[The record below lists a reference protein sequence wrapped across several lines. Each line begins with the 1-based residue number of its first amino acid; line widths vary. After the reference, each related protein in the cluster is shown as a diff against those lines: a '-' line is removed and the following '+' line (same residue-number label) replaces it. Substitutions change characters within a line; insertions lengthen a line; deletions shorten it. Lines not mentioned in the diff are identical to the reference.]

1 MKRKLTLILP
11 LLLTANTKSYN
22 SRDHGK
28 LDKAHF
34 IGRSII
40 FLFLLILAITP
51 FNSAFAVTACTGN
64 PQVNSSLGNIK
75 VVFDGT
81 ENCKYSANRLPLPD
95 SNYEQWNIGA
105 DKYRYE
111 SAPYGTIYSHLLN
124 AATSPAIS
132 IDGATA
138 TSYPYSPLSGRFR
151 MTTDTTY
158 DITATRTYGGVPYTA
173 TVSYIWNSDNT
184 ITASGATVHIADTTA
199 PTVSSFTSTTTN
211 GSFKQDDTIN
221 ITANTSENIVSGN
234 TLTVT
239 LDTGE
244 TVLLTAASNGTTLV
258 GTYTVGAGDTSSDL
272 TVSSFVIGTV
282 ADSAGN
288 PMTSTTVP
296 TGSNNI
302 AGSKA
307 LVVDTT
313 SPIITSNSGGAT
325 ASVSIAEN
333 TTAVT
338 TIVATDTN
346 TRTYSISGGADQ
358 AKFSISS
365 AALSFA
371 TAPNFESP
379 ADTGANNTYIV
390 EVTATDAAG
399 NTDTQTITVTVT
411 NVNEGAIAISDQ
423 TRSIAENSA
432 NATNVGEVLVTTG
445 SPTGFSITSGNTNTA
460 FAISSTG
467 QITVADVGELDFET
481 TPSYT
486 LAVQITKAD
495 TTSQSANI
503 TINVT
508 NVNEGSAILPTP
520 LAKKDVTASVEAWN
534 GATSKWAGNVMGS
547 ISDRLNWLSRN
558 KDTTQTSY
566 QGIKIHF
573 ENEVIEAVMNATP
586 RSKAAIVA
594 DIKNIDVTNKA
605 IALLQNTQGA
615 LVATG
620 KGIQSD
626 AQAIALNEAARF
638 RNDIIGTL
646 NPSFGTVVDDWSVWT
661 SGEVSIGET
670 KASAT
675 SSKQESNSKILS
687 LGFDKKT
694 NTNNL
699 TGFVLSIG
707 QDDIDIGTS
716 TTNVKS
722 DNYNLSSYGVF
733 KQQNGTIVEAIF
745 GLGHL
750 KFDTI
755 RKDGSDTLTGK
766 RNANQLFASATLRD
780 KIIEHNNWS
789 ISPYGKLTLA
799 HTKLKKFSEAGGST
813 ALTFNEQSVNDARVF
828 VGADANYLITI
839 NNGTIKPFAKL
850 EYGHDVS
857 SSSDATMHYNTETT
871 NYTLTVDKQAKSNWK
886 MDVGADL
893 FTKDGWNSSISYR
906 REQAINSGHS
916 DGLSFDV
923 GLRF

>member
-1 MKRKLTLILP
+1 MQ
-11 LLLTANTKSYN
+11 
-22 SRDHGK
+22 
-28 LDKAHF
+28 
-34 IGRSII
+34 
-40 FLFLLILAITP
+40 ILA
-51 FNSAFAVTACTGN
+51 NGVTT
-64 PQVNSSLGNIK
+64 V
-75 VVFDGT
+75 D
-81 ENCKYSANRLPLPD
+81 
-95 SNYEQWNIGA
+95 
-105 DKYRYE
+105 
-111 SAPYGTIYSHLLN
+111 
-124 AATSPAIS
+124 ATN
-132 IDGATA
+132 
-138 TSYPYSPLSGRFR
+138 
-151 MTTDTTY
+151 MTKTDTTHYYY
-158 DITATRTYGGVPYTA
+158 DWTVGTGNGTQTFEMATGTDASANVITATPT
-173 TVSYIWNSDNT
+173 
-184 ITASGATVHIADTTA
+184 SGATI
-199 PTVSSFTSTTTN
+199 
-211 GSFKQDDTIN
+211 
-221 ITANTSENIVSGN
+221 IVS
-234 TLTVT
+234 
-239 LDTGE
+239 
-244 TVLLTAASNGTTLV
+244 
-258 GTYTVGAGDTSSDL
+258 
-272 TVSSFVIGTV
+272 
-282 ADSAGN
+282 
-288 PMTSTTVP
+288 
-296 TGSNNI
+296 NN
-302 AGSKA
+302 
-307 LVVDTT
+307 
-313 SPIITSNSGGAT
+313 
-325 ASVSIAEN
+325 
-333 TTAVT
+333 
-338 TIVATDTN
+338 
-346 TRTYSISGGADQ
+346 
-358 AKFSISS
+358 
-365 AALSFA
+365 
-371 TAPNFESP
+371 
-379 ADTGANNTYIV
+379 
-390 EVTATDAAG
+390 
-399 NTDTQTITVTVT
+399 
-411 NVNEGAIAISDQ
+411 
-423 TRSIAENSA
+423 
-432 NATNVGEVLVTTG
+432 
-445 SPTGFSITSGNTNTA
+445 
-460 FAISSTG
+460 
-467 QITVADVGELDFET
+467 
-481 TPSYT
+481 
-486 LAVQITKAD
+486 
-495 TTSQSANI
+495 
-503 TINVT
+503 
-508 NVNEGSAILPTP
+508 LPTP

-534 GATSKWAGNVMGS
+534 GAASKWAGNVMDS

-780 KIIEHNNWS
+780 KTIEHNNWS

-799 HTKLKKFSEAGGST
+799 HAKLKKFSEAGGST

-906 REQAINSGHS
+906 REQAIDSGHS

>member
-1 MKRKLTLILP
+1 MKRKLTLTLP
-11 LLLTANTKSYN
+11 LLFTASLLKSRPN
-22 SRDHGK
+22 FMKSIRQTIQSFIK
-28 LDKAHF
+28 L
-34 IGRSII
+34 S
-40 FLFLLILAITP
+40 LLLALVGGG
-51 FNSAFAVTACTGN
+51 SAYAK
-64 PQVNSSLGNIK
+64 SLL
-75 VVFDGT
+75 V
-81 ENCKYSANRLPLPD
+81 
-95 SNYEQWNIGA
+95 
-105 DKYRYE
+105 
-111 SAPYGTIYSHLLN
+111 
-124 AATSPAIS
+124 
-132 IDGATA
+132 
-138 TSYPYSPLSGRFR
+138 YSPGNLTPS
-151 MTTDTTY
+151 
-158 DITATRTYGGVPYTA
+158 YGNAGYV
-173 TVSYIWNSDNT
+173 
-184 ITASGATVHIADTTA
+184 
-199 PTVSSFTSTTTN
+199 
-211 GSFKQDDTIN
+211 
-221 ITANTSENIVSGN
+221 
-234 TLTVT
+234 
-239 LDTGE
+239 GE
-244 TVLLTAASNGTTLV
+244 RDALL
-258 GTYTVGAGDTSSDL
+258 
-272 TVSSFVIGTV
+272 
-282 ADSAGN
+282 
-288 PMTSTTVP
+288 
-296 TGSNNI
+296 
-302 AGSKA
+302 
-307 LVVDTT
+307 
-313 SPIITSNSGGAT
+313 
-325 ASVSIAEN
+325 
-333 TTAVT
+333 
-338 TIVATDTN
+338 
-346 TRTYSISGGADQ
+346 Q
-358 AKFSISS
+358 AKFDSITAIHENLDNQTLANYDAVMIEIPPSDSTSQAVLNADISLLNTFVADNSKRLLLFGEQGTWATWNASITSLAAMTSSNTPAYADLATLRKGISS
-365 AALSFA
+365 AAPVQFQSPGVSPVIIGGAEVFTSGEFTGADNDISSPERFSVLWGDNSNVLTVFDQSMFQQYGGFMTNYPNNKTYFTNIATWLAEDKIAPTLSSSSPANNAPAVAVNSNIVLNFSEAVDLESGSIYLHKKDDSPYLYIEEFKFTEGVDIGSGTNQITLNPSSDLLASTEYYVLIDAEAFDDPSGNSYAGISSTTALSFTTTEVINPTISSTTIA
-371 TAPNFESP
+371 TNNSTIAVTFSE
-379 ADTGANNTYIV
+379 AVYKATGGSGAL
-390 EVTATDAAG
+390 EVGDFTLSLSGGTATLSSATPSSISISG
-399 NTDTQTITVTVT
+399 NVYTLGLSLSGIANGSETITVVP
-411 NVNEGAIAISDQ
+411 S
-423 TRSIAENSA
+423 
-432 NATNVGEVLVTTG
+432 
-445 SPTGFSITSGNTNTA
+445 
-460 FAISSTG
+460 SSTAIYDG
-467 QITVADVGELDFET
+467 ADNAAST
-481 TPSYT
+481 TQSNNIVSLNSDRLPS
-486 LAVQITKAD
+486 
-495 TTSQSANI
+495 
-503 TINVT
+503 
-508 NVNEGSAILPTP
+508 P
-520 LAKKDVTASVEAWN
+520 LNKKDVVASVEAWN
-534 GATSKWAGNVMGS
+534 GATSKWAGNVMDS
-547 ISDRLNWLSRN
+547 ISDRLNWLSRH

-586 RSKAAIVA
+586 RSKATIVA

-605 IALLQNTQGA
+605 NTLLQNTQGA

-722 DNYNLSSYGVF
+722 DNYNLSSYGAF

-780 KIIEHNNWS
+780 KTIKHNNWS

-871 NYTLTVDKQAKSNWK
+871 NYTLTVDKKAKSNWK

-906 REQAINSGHS
+906 REQAIDSGHS